1 MLNKEFYSEEIL
13 KKALPLLGFVNGEWT
28 SCHSMSCKNCKFN
41 RLIQSC
47 VSLKEEFLK
56 QKTQVSQL
64 GFTLQDENGNF
75 ISEDDNIFKILNT
88 KRILIVSLKGYKS
101 YLSYL
106 HKILIND
113 SVLSPFD
120 KINEKG
126 IFYYNE
132 KENKFEK
139 AYTYNECLETIA
151 KAAIDTKFKIIRTEA
166 GYFLHKE

>member
-1 MLNKEFYSEEIL
+1 
-13 KKALPLLGFVNGEWT
+13 
-28 SCHSMSCKNCKFN
+28 MSCKNCKFN

-56 QKTQVSQL
+56 QKIQVSQL

-106 HKILIND
+106 HKITVND
-113 SVLSPFD
+113 CVLSPFD
-120 KINEKG
+120 EINEKG

-139 AYTYNECLETIA
+139 AYTYNEYLETIA
-151 KAAIDTKFKIIRTEA
+151 KATIDTEFKIIRTEV